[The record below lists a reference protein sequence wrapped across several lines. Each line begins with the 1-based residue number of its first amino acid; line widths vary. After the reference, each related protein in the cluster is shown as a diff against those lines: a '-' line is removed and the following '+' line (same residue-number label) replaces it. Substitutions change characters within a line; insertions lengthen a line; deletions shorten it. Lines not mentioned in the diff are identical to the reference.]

1 MRLPD
6 NRKALDGLWE
16 LSIIVPIAAF
26 SRHVMLRRSRS
37 VSCPAARLR
46 STVRW
51 VGVQGVE
58 GRSRI
63 RGARASRSF
72 FMARRIRVFTVP
84 SGVPSVWE
92 ISEWVSPLK

>member
-1 MRLPD
+1 M
-6 NRKALDGLWE
+6 WE

-26 SRHVMLRRSRS
+26 SRHVMLRRSRGIS
-37 VSCPAARLR
+37 DPSARLR
-46 STVRW
+46 VTLGW

-58 GRSRI
+58 GRSRM

-84 SGVPSVWE
+84 SGVPS
-92 ISEWVSPLK
+92 L